1 MDRPLTVSE
10 FLAALKGVLGEAF
23 GGLAVEGEIGQ
34 MTRHRSGHWY
44 MTLVDSGGA
53 LSAVMF
59 RGDNSRVRWEPRVGD
74 RVVAF
79 GGADLYA
86 PQGKLNFI
94 VRRMEPSGEGARAR
108 ALEVLKAKLA
118 AEGLFDADRKK
129 ELPFLPSAI
138 GVATSPTGAALQDIL
153 QVLDRRFPGIEV
165 LFSPCRVQGEGSAQ
179 EVADAL
185 DLLVEHGGAEVVIV
199 GRGGGSAED
208 LWAFQEEVVVRAVA
222 RAPVPVVSA
231 VGHETDWS
239 LCDLAAD
246 VRAPTPSA
254 AAELVV
260 PELASLLQF
269 LDETVGRL
277 EGGAL
282 RAVLRR
288 REKLSELKLLHPGE
302 RVTRVRVRAK
312 EMSDRLNRAA
322 TTGMERRRTH
332 LGALV
337 GRLDALSPLGVLGR
351 GYALASKNERLVRTA
366 ATLEKGDLLGIRF
379 AEGSVEARV
388 TRVGD

>member
-10 FLAALKGVLGEAF
+10 FLAALKGLLGESFAS
-23 GGLAVEGEIGQ
+23 LAVEGEIGQ

-44 MTLVDSGGA
+44 MTLVDDGGA

-59 RGDNSRVRWEPRVGD
+59 RGDNSRVQWEPRVGD

-129 ELPFLPSAI
+129 KLPFLPKAI
-138 GVATSPTGAALQDIL
+138 GVATSPTGAAFQDIL
-153 QVLDRRFPGIEV
+153 QILDRRFPGMEV
-165 LFSPCRVQGEGSAQ
+165 LFSPCRVQGEGAGQ
-179 EVADAL
+179 EVANAL
-185 DLLVEHGGAEVVIV
+185 DILVEHGGADVVIV

-260 PELASLLQF
+260 PELAALLQF
-269 LDETVGRL
+269 LDEAVGRL

-288 REKLSELKLLHPGE
+288 REKLEKLKLLHPGE
-302 RVTRVRVRAK
+302 RVTRVRVRAI
-312 EMSDRLNRAA
+312 EMSERLNRAA
-322 TTGMERRRTH
+322 NTEMERRRTR
-332 LGALV
+332 LGALA

-351 GYALASKNERLVRTA
+351 GYALASKNKRLVRSA
-366 ATLEKGDLLGIRF
+366 ADLVEGDLLGIRF
-379 AEGSVEARV
+379 AEGRVEAKV

>member
-1 MDRPLTVSE
+1 MDRPLSVSE
-10 FLAALKGVLGEAF
+10 FLAALKGVLGNAF

-44 MTLVDSGGA
+44 MTLVDGKGA

-59 RGDNSRVRWEPRVGD
+59 RGDNSRVQWEPRVGD
-74 RVVAF
+74 KVVAF

-108 ALEVLKAKLA
+108 ALEALKARLS

-129 ELPFLPSAI
+129 ALPFLPAAI

-165 LFSPCRVQGEGSAQ
+165 FFSPCRVQGEGSAQ
-179 EVADAL
+179 EVAEAL

-208 LWAFQEEVVVRAVA
+208 LWAFQEEILVRAVS
-222 RAPVPVVSA
+222 RVPVPVVSA

-260 PELASLLQF
+260 PELGTLLQF
-269 LDETVGRL
+269 LDESVGRL

-288 REKLSELKLLHPGE
+288 REKLGELKLLHPGE
-302 RVTRVRVRAK
+302 HVARVRVRAK
-312 EMSDRLNRAA
+312 EMSERLDRAA
-322 TTGMERRRTH
+322 STGMERRRIR
-332 LGALV
+332 LGALA

-351 GYALASKNERLVRTA
+351 GYALASKKERLVQS
-366 ATLEKGDLLGIRF
+366 ATDLEKGDLLGIRF
-379 AEGSVEARV
+379 ADGSVQARV
-388 TRVGD
+388 TRVDG